1 MSLNRTLAG
10 LITTTGDVK
19 AANLDNAPDG
29 LTVYST
35 LDDLPTTGLTSG
47 SQAYV
52 SSTSRF
58 YISNGS
64 GWYNVAL
71 VNATP
76 NLTISPT
83 GEIELSR
90 EGATTTITLTGT
102 DSDYPD
108 ANLTYSVDSD
118 GNFAGMAS
126 ISQDSSV
133 FTITPLSED
142 SATTTSAVLTFKA
155 SDGISFGSGD
165 RTLSLLFSVPN
176 SHYTTM
182 LLKARDDA

>member
-19 AANLDNAPDG
+19 TANLDNVSAG
-29 LTVYST
+29 LTVYAT

-47 SQAYV
+47 DQAYV
-52 SSTSRF
+52 SATSRF

-76 NLTISPT
+76 NLTISPS
-83 GEIELSR
+83 GAIELNTDGS
-90 EGATTTITLTGT
+90 TTTITLTAT

-108 ANLTYSVDSD
+108 AALTFSVDSGGD
-118 GNFAGMAS
+118 FFKMATV
-126 ISQDSSV
+126 SQDSSV
-133 FTITPLSED
+133 FTITPRSED
-142 SATTTSAVLTFKA
+142 SAIALGDDGAATLTFKA
-155 SDGISFGSGD
+155 SDGIAFGTATNSF
-165 RTLSLLFSVPN
+165 TLAFSAIVD
-176 SHYTTM
+176 SSSDTM
-182 LLKARDDA
+182 V